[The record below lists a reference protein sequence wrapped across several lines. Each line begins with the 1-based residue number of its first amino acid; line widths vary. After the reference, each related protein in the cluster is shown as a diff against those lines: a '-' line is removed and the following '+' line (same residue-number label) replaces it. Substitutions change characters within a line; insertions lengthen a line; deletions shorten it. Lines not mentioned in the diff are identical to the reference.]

1 MEIHNHRFTFYH
13 WFTEPCFIMYAS
25 HRDKMSWYGDLRFIL
40 RFLFLI
46 IKKYYLLV
54 TAFQYE
60 TFRNILLYHDQGIKK
75 MSWAFWLLPWFN
87 SCEKQPEN
95 CRHNEEQNRSTHFTY
110 ISFRTIKF
118 GTAIFSWACF
128 QIDIPYP
135 QQFPQSRRPFLI
147 ASCVCQTVQI
157 GRLVYKQPFWT
168 SHTHTL
174 RGRSKWRW
182 LRLQSQPHRT
192 RELTHRVNRTAY
204 AHTRARTSCTTLNTI
219 IRRACVRA
227 CWQMPANCP
236 ALNTSD
242 AVWSPPCLGDNILT
256 TIAAISHVH
265 EHAHT
270 GG

>member
-1 MEIHNHRFTFYH
+1 M
-13 WFTEPCFIMYAS
+13 
-25 HRDKMSWYGDLRFIL
+25 
-40 RFLFLI
+40 
-46 IKKYYLLV
+46 
-54 TAFQYE
+54 
-60 TFRNILLYHDQGIKK
+60 
-75 MSWAFWLLPWFN
+75 
-87 SCEKQPEN
+87 
-95 CRHNEEQNRSTHFTY
+95 
-110 ISFRTIKF
+110 
-118 GTAIFSWACF
+118 
-128 QIDIPYP
+128 
-135 QQFPQSRRPFLI
+135 
-147 ASCVCQTVQI
+147 
-157 GRLVYKQPFWT
+157 YKQPFWT

-270 GG
+270 GGQPSRQMLATQTTVRRRGHLRSARTAMRTRPKPADRTRATPFPVPLPAVYLRHCKRTHTHALALALVL